1 MAVTSMSA
9 VVLRVIVLA
18 VLAALLSKFQGE
30 SEDYHQCRDN
40 GNTQLYCADRY
51 LSTKNIEAQRI
62 LNSGITFALVLTVLY
77 LILSVAGTVC
87 GFVGGA
93 AEEAYARQNPVS
105 RSGAPAAGA
114 PGGTMVV
121 TIPNQSTY
129 GQATPVMVVQA
140 QAVPYQ
146 PAQVQM
152 VQPQAQPESGY
163 SHSSYST
170 DKSRDV

>member
-105 RSGAPAAGA
+105 RSGAGA
-114 PGGTMVV
+114 PGGTVV
-121 TIPNQSTY
+121 VNIPNQSSY
-129 GQATPVMVVQA
+129 GQAMPVMVVQA

-152 VQPQAQPESGY
+152 VQPQAQQPESGY
-163 SHSSYST
+163 SHST